1 MTEFINDEKICLEN
15 DLSPRQKKD
24 ILNKLSFHSKRNL
37 LILNIAKEASREKI
51 KQNEDEFNTNL
62 KNILKRNL
70 LILNIA
76 KEASREKIDQN
87 EDEYNTNLKNI
98 LKKNLLILNIT
109 NQACRKKRNED
120 QYDTDL
126 TNQSKIF
133 LENDSSSE
141 FIFQEELQNEIRNLL
156 ILAIANQSCKKKI
169 KLNEDEYNTN
179 LKNQS
184 KIFYF
189 IITFLFF
196 IIVGLSIYSF
206 IKR

>member
-24 ILNKLSFHSKRNL
+24 ILNKLSFHS
-37 LILNIAKEASREKI
+37 
-51 KQNEDEFNTNL
+51 
-62 KNILKRNL
+62 KRNL